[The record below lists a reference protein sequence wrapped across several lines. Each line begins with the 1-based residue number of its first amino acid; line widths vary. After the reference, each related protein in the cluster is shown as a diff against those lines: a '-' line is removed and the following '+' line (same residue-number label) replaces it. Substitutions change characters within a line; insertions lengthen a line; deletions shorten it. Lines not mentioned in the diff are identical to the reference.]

1 MVRES
6 RCERRFLDVEYSC
19 PGTTLANASAM
30 AFVLSRSPSG
40 GGQGIAGSDQKMLT
54 KVLDIYI
61 YDLVAGLLG
70 YTIHNVIQEL
80 E

>member
-1 MVRES
+1 
-6 RCERRFLDVEYSC
+6 
-19 PGTTLANASAM
+19 M

-54 KVLDIYI
+54 KALDI

-70 YTIHNVIQEL
+70 YTIHNVIQGKNL
-80 E
+80 SNFT